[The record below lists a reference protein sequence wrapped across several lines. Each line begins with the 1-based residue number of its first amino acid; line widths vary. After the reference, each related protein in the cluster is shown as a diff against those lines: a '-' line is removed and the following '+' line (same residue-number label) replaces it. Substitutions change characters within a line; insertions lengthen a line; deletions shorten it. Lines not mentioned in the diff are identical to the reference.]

1 MLRDQCVVQQVNFC
15 NLLALQLQSVVTNHF
30 PCLDEIQFPHYG
42 GGGVKKKKPGNANF
56 FQRKTEYVENFDATR
71 AKTTVFFF
79 FPFQG
84 TGMASNSCFRFES
97 ESRGGP

>member
-1 MLRDQCVVQQVNFC
+1 M
-15 NLLALQLQSVVTNHF
+15 
-30 PCLDEIQFPHYG
+30 